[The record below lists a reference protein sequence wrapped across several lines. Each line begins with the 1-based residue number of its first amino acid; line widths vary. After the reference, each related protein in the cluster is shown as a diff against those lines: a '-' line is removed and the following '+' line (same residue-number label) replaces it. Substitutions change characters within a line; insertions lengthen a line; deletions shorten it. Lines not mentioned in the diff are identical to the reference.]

1 MSYFKSKIGP
11 ELAIPVAVLM
21 FTGLILSSAGN
32 NWIGVVI
39 IFLAMIFMLHVFL
52 TTWYEING
60 NILKIKCGFL
70 IDKEVDIDDIVSIK
84 ETFNPLSAPA
94 TSLDRLEIKLKGK
107 DSILVSPKDK
117 SGFISELVKIKPG
130 IKIVM
135 RANKGS

>member
-70 IDKEVDIDDIVSIK
+70 IDKEVNIEDIVSIK

-94 TSLDRLEIKLKGK
+94 TSLDRLEIKLTGK

-117 SGFISELVKIKPG
+117 PGFIRELVKVKPG